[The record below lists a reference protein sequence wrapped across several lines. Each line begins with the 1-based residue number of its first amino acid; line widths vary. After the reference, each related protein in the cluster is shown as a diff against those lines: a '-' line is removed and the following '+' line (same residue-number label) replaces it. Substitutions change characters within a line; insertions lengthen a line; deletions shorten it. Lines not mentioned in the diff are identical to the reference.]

1 MAQKQESYFWTSY
14 SDLMTSLFFVMLVL
28 FVLASAM
35 LKNKINEVEKQKEAT
50 EKELAKIREIE
61 ESIEAIDPHFFEYN
75 SIHKKHILKINVQF
89 QKGSADIADIPP
101 NQQQQ
106 LLDAGHSISKFLQQ
120 SSEDVKY
127 LLIIEGQSSKDNYP
141 GNDVLSFNRANALK
155 HLWTHNKIDFGNKC
169 EVIVSGSGQNGVMR
183 AHPDNEFN
191 EKNQRFLIHIIP
203 KPGVIERIE
212 NDLNGINNQNK
223 VNKVNDK
230 IILEK

>member
-28 FVLASAM
+28 FALACAM
-35 LKNKINEVEKQKEAT
+35 LNNKIEEVKKQKEAT

-75 SIHKKHILKINVQF
+75 SAHKKHILKINVQF
-89 QKGSADIADIPP
+89 QKNSADITDIPQT
-101 NQQQQ
+101 QQTE
-106 LLDAGHSISKFLQQ
+106 LIEAGKSISDFLQQ
-120 SSEDVKY
+120 SSDDVKY
-127 LLIIEGQSSKDNYP
+127 LLIIEGQSSRDDFA

-155 HLWTHNKIDFGNKC
+155 HFWTQRHIDFGKKC

-183 AHPDNEFN
+183 SLPDNASN

-203 KPGVIERIE
+203 KPGVIDRIE
-212 NDLNGINNQNK
+212 NSIKETNH
-223 VNKVNDK
+223 
-230 IILEK
+230 

>member
-35 LKNKINEVEKQKEAT
+35 LKNQISEVEKQNAAT

-61 ESIEAIDPHFFEYN
+61 ESIEAIDPNYFEYN
-75 SIHKKHILKINVQF
+75 SSHKKHILKINVQF
-89 QKGSADIADIPP
+89 RKGSANIIKDIPED
-101 NQQQQ
+101 QQHQ
-106 LLDAGHSISKFLQQ
+106 LIDAGRSISKFLNS
-120 SSEDVKY
+120 SSEDVRY

-141 GNDVLSFNRANALK
+141 GNDVLSFNRANSLK
-155 HLWTHNKIDFGNKC
+155 QFWAKYGIDFSSKC

-183 AHPDNEFN
+183 VQPDNETN

-212 NDLNGINNQNK
+212 NEITDNK
-223 VNKVNDK
+223 
-230 IILEK
+230 